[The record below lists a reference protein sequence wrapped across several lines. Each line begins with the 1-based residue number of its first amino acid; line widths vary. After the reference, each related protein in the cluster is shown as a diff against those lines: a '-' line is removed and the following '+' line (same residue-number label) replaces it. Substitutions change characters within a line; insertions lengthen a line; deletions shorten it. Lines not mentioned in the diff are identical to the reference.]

1 MDIKT
6 AIKTLESLHGDLL
19 FDLDEKGNDG
29 ELEALDNTSVA
40 VQFYIK
46 ALADIEK
53 AKANLEIANVFLARE
68 ISGNF

>member
-1 MDIKT
+1 MDIRT
-6 AIKTLESLHGDLL
+6 AIKALESLHGDLL
-19 FDLDEKGNDG
+19 FDLDEKENNG

-40 VQFYIK
+40 VQFYFK

-53 AKANLEIANVFLARE
+53 AKSNLELADVFLARE